1 MTLLEETSE
10 EILRILEELIGPC
23 VFLFFKDFFA
33 VNSDLAHPRQGT
45 LLSHADE
52 AMPHILVEGTGLH
65 RSVKLYGWAQIM
77 QNVLGIRFQESFEE
91 PVEALLGA
99 EQIALKGKIEDGPG
113 KRLLLEALGR
123 RTVTCTVHG
132 PGAAFSAEILEGEP
146 VSFTFRPAAVSVD
159 FYAEGPKDLQAI
171 LNKLRSVRGEIAKR
185 KSLSILKGDYAP
197 YRTWAGIDPETG
209 KVKTAQVNNFNDLF
223 D

>member
-1 MTLLEETSE
+1 
-10 EILRILEELIGPC
+10 
-23 VFLFFKDFFA
+23 
-33 VNSDLAHPRQGT
+33 
-45 LLSHADE
+45 
-52 AMPHILVEGTGLH
+52 
-65 RSVKLYGWAQIM
+65 M
-77 QNVLGIRFQESFEE
+77 QNVMGIRFQESFEE

-99 EQIALKGKIEDGPG
+99 EQIALKGKIENGPG
-113 KRLLLEALGR
+113 KRLLFEALGR
-123 RTVTCTVHG
+123 RTVTCRAHF

-146 VSFTFRPAAVSVD
+146 VSFTFHPEAVSVD
-159 FYAEGPKDLQAI
+159 FYAEGPEDLQAI

-185 KSLSILKGDYAP
+185 QSLSILNGDYAP